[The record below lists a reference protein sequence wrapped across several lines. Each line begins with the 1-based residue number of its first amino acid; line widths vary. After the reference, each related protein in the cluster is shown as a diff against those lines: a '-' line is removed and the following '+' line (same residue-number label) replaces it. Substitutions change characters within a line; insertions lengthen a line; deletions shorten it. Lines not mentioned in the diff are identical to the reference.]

1 MSQQFP
7 LAPAWPLEKAPGEAL
22 PWTEKLKDFPPIP
35 GDEEL
40 VKKVWQDVDGL
51 AYMYIWQLLLSF

>member
-1 MSQQFP
+1 MPQDYP
-7 LAPAWPLEKAPGEAL
+7 LAPAWPLQTAPGETI
-22 PWTEKLKDFPPIP
+22 PWQEKLKELPPIL
-35 GDEEL
+35 GDEAI